1 MDTQPAL
8 RLEGIRRSFPDG
20 AGGQTTAVDGVD
32 LTLARGEVAALLG
45 PNGAGKTTLI
55 DIVLGLIAADA
66 GHVEVLGT
74 TPRKAVTSGRISAL
88 LQTGGLLPDL
98 SVRETVKMIASLH
111 EHPRDVDEVLAAAGA
126 TGFAARRVSR
136 CSGGEQQRLRFA
148 LALLTRPEILVL
160 DEPTTGMDVNARHD
174 FWQNMSA
181 LADDGATILFATH
194 YLEEAERFARRTI
207 LLGAGRILADG
218 PTSEIRRR
226 AGAARVTVTWSPTD
240 AELTGLQHVISAER
254 HGARI
259 ELRTDH
265 ADALARHL
273 LTRTDAQGIE
283 IASAGLDEAFRHLT
297 AAATEQEVAA

>member
-8 RLEGIRRSFPDG
+8 RLDGIRRSFPDG
-20 AGGQTTAVDGVD
+20 AGGRVNAVDGVD
-32 LTLARGEVAALLG
+32 LMISPGEVVALLG

-55 DIVLGLIAADA
+55 DIVLGLIDADA
-66 GHVEVLGT
+66 GSVEVLGE
-74 TPRKAVTSGRISAL
+74 TPRKAVTTGRISAL

-98 SVRETVKMIASLH
+98 SVRETMRMIASLH
-111 EHPRDVDEVLAAAGA
+111 QNPRDVDEVLAAAGA
-126 TGFAARRVSR
+126 SGFSARKVSR

-148 LALLTRPEILVL
+148 LALLTRPEILIL

-174 FWQNMSA
+174 FWQNMST
-181 LADDGATILFATH
+181 LADDGATIVFATH

-207 LLGAGRILADG
+207 LMGAGRILADG
-218 PTSEIRRR
+218 PTAEIRRR

-240 AELTGLQHVISAER
+240 AELAGVEHVLDAER

-259 ELRTDH
+259 ELRTDD
-265 ADALARHL
+265 ADALARYL

-283 IASAGLDEAFRHLT
+283 VATAGLDEAFRHLT
-297 AAATEQEVAA
+297 ATADEQKVPA